1 MEQYLIYILPALFSI
16 FLLLQLY
23 YLLFVYRK
31 LKVYKIK
38 GLKEDSEYPPLS
50 VIVCARNEE
59 SNLRMY
65 LSEILEQE
73 YPLYEVI
80 VVNDCSSDDSNW
92 VLKEFKQRYKHLRT
106 IDISENVHT
115 RHGKKFA
122 VTLGVKGASHE
133 HLILTDA
140 DCYPQSNQ
148 WLKYMAQEFKGDVE
162 IVLGY
167 SPYTR
172 LKGLLNK
179 YIRYETFQTAINYL
193 GYALKRNAYMGV
205 GRNLAYT
212 KKLFF
217 KGRGF
222 ATHMHIPSGD
232 DDLFVNQNATRS
244 NVAICIHPDA
254 MVWSN
259 PKSTYRA
266 YLRQKKRHF
275 GAGSAYRSKHKFMLS
290 MQALGFIFFYLS
302 AILVL
307 ILQPYFWPIVAV
319 GYVARSLLQ
328 AIIYIPLMKKLH
340 VRELIIWLPAL
351 EIFHFLYISYM
362 GFTSLFRKNV
372 HWK

>member
-1 MEQYLIYILPALFSI
+1 MEQYFTFILPALFSF

-23 YLLFVYRK
+23 YFLFVYRK
-31 LKVYKIK
+31 LKVYKIDD
-38 GLKEDSEYPPLS
+38 LKENTDFPPLS
-50 VIVCARNEE
+50 VIICARNEE
-59 SNLRMY
+59 ANLRMY

-80 VVNDCSSDDSNW
+80 VVNDCSSDESNW

-122 VTLGVKGASHE
+122 VTLGVKGAQYE
-133 HLILTDA
+133 QLILTDA

-148 WLKYMAQEFKGDVE
+148 WLKYMASEFKENIE

-179 YIRYETFQTAINYL
+179 YVRYETFQTAINYL
-193 GYALKRNAYMGV
+193 GYALKGNAYMGV

-222 ATHMHIPSGD
+222 ASHMHIPSGD

-254 MVWSN
+254 IIWSD
-259 PKSTYRA
+259 PKTTYKA
-266 YLRQKKRHF
+266 YQQQKKRHF
-275 GAGSAYRSKHKFMLS
+275 GAGSAYRSKHKFMLTI
-290 MQALGFIFFYLS
+290 QALGLILFYLS
-302 AILVL
+302 AILLL
-307 ILQPYFWPIVAV
+307 ILQPHFWPIVVA
-319 GYVARSLLQ
+319 GYVLRLLVQ
-328 AIIYIPLMKKLH
+328 FIIYIPLMKRFQ
-340 VRELIIWLPAL
+340 VRELTVWLPIL
-351 EIFHFLYISYM
+351 EIVHFVYISYM
-362 GFTSLFRKNV
+362 GCISLFRKNV